1 MNTSNARDLS
11 DITPTPVRRPGG
23 HHGLPDPRGGWPHDR
38 SKPNKSNVLLDIRN
52 LEVRFHTP
60 EGIVHAVN
68 DISYRVHEGEVL
80 AVVGESG
87 CGKSV
92 SMMAVLG
99 LIPRPPGEIAGGQAL
114 LNGRDLLTLSED
126 EMQTIRGGEVAMI
139 FQDPMT
145 ALNPVLSVRRQMTES
160 LRRHYAMTPEQ
171 A

>member
-11 DITPTPVRRPGG
+11 DITPTPVRRPG
-23 HHGLPDPRGGWPHDR
+23 HHGSPDARTGWPHDR
-38 SKPNKSNVLLDIRN
+38 FKPNKSNVLLDIRN

-99 LIPRPPGEIAGGQAL
+99 LSLIHISEPTRP
-114 LNGRDLLTLSED
+114 
-126 EMQTIRGGEVAMI
+126 
-139 FQDPMT
+139 
-145 ALNPVLSVRRQMTES
+145 
-160 LRRHYAMTPEQ
+160 Y
-171 A
+171 

>member
-1 MNTSNARDLS
+1 MNTPNARDLS
-11 DITPTPVRRPGG
+11 DITPTPVRRP
-23 HHGLPDPRGGWPHDR
+23 PRAAPVPPHDR
-38 SKPNKSNVLLDIRN
+38 ARPNRANVLLDIRN

-68 DISYRVHEGEVL
+68 DVSYRVHEGEVV

-92 SMMAVLG
+92 RMMTVLG

-114 LNGRDLLTLSED
+114 FMGRDLLKLSEE
-126 EMQTIRGGEVAMI
+126 EMQAVRGGEVAMI

-145 ALNPVLSVRRQMTES
+145 VSAVLTVRADDRM
-160 LRRHYAMTPEQ
+160 LRHYNMTSEQ
-171 A
+171 VSRRGLSSC